1 MEYMSIFEKQ
11 ELAKPDFFQRLFGI
25 TPKINGVIAI
35 RNLFASR
42 APKEVSVEDI
52 QTIARDFKLNIHR
65 NYRDHFLDIY
75 RRYLL
80 HCLEDRSLSTE
91 EIETLKHIKFVL
103 RLDDTD
109 VKRIRGEVAENVYK
123 EELENALADGRI
135 DEDERKFLNRIG
147 EDLQLKD
154 EFVKDIFQKK
164 AGERIKE
171 HLDSVV
177 ASGRL
182 SPENE
187 KELEALTSNL
197 GIELNITDKDQAH
210 LDKFKLYWQIENGEL
225 PVLDAPVR
233 LFRGESCH
241 FMTPCNWLEM
251 VTETRRIN
259 YGGPTLR
266 LKIAKGVY
274 WRAGSLGV
282 NRVSKDVW
290 RTIDSGRLFLTNKR
304 IIFMGSRRNR
314 VIRLNTI
321 LDFTAYRNGVDIQKA
336 RGKSPFLEFS
346 ADTGI
351 FSLILGRVID
361 ESIAG

>member
-1 MEYMSIFEKQ
+1 MSIFEKK
-11 ELAKPDFFQRLFGI
+11 EPAKPNLFQRLFGI

-35 RNLFASR
+35 HNLFASR
-42 APKEVSVEDI
+42 PPEEVTVENI
-52 QTIARDFKLNIHR
+52 QTIARDFKLNIQR
-65 NYRDHFLDIY
+65 QYRDHFLDIY
-75 RRYLL
+75 RHYLL
-80 HCLEDRSLSTE
+80 HCLEDRSLSKE
-91 EIETLKHIKFVL
+91 EIEILRHIKFLL
-103 RLDDTD
+103 RLNDAD
-109 VKRIRGEVAENVYK
+109 VKRIRGEVAEIVYK
-123 EELENALADGRI
+123 EELESALADGRI
-135 DEDERKFLNRIG
+135 DEEERMFMNRIG

-154 EFVKDIFQKK
+154 EFVKGIYQKK
-164 AGERIKE
+164 AGERIRE

-182 SPENE
+182 SPEDE

-197 GIELNITDKDQAH
+197 GVELNITDKDRAQ
-210 LDKFKLYWQIENGEL
+210 LDKFKLFWQIENGEL
-225 PVLDAPVR
+225 PVLDAPLR

-241 FMTPCNWLEM
+241 FMTPCDWLEM

-282 NRVSKDVW
+282 NRISEDVW
-290 RTIDSGRLFLTNKR
+290 RKIDSGRLFLTNKR
-304 IIFMGSRRNR
+304 IIFMGSKRNK

-336 RGKSPFLEFS
+336 SGKSPFLEFS
-346 ADTGI
+346 ADTGV
-351 FSLILGRVID
+351 FSLILGKVID
-361 ESIAG
+361 ESISG